1 LTSTGSSVTHFR
13 RRCTAFVA
21 IAATALFHL
30 GCGDGVGLPDEGVP
44 TEIKAFSGNDQTGP
58 AGGALAEP
66 VVVRVTDRSG
76 RPVAN
81 QSVAFAPG
89 SGSGSVTPASV
100 TTDNQGKAST
110 AWTLGPAAGPQ
121 SLTARAEGGDAPD
134 GLDVA
139 LTAHAVSGAATEIQI
154 ASGNEQTGAV
164 SSALPDSLVAR
175 VIDAGGNPVAGI
187 EVHWS
192 ASGGVGSISPEVVIT
207 GEDGLAA
214 AERVLGGSSGAE
226 SAQATA
232 AGLQGSPLTFIHT
245 AVPATPSR
253 LVKIFGDGQSAP
265 AGFQLADSLV
275 VQLVDQND
283 NGVGGRAVTWVVG
296 PGEGSVDPVNSVTTP
311 QGFAVT
317 RWTMPA
323 ATGDYSIDAVFS
335 GVNPVGFTGHATAD
349 VPTKIEL
356 VSGDHQSGSV
366 GAQLAA
372 PLRVKVTD
380 ANGNPVEN
388 VAVTWTANTDG
399 SVGATSTGTDA
410 AGIAEVT
417 RTLGLTPGIYT
428 TTAEVEGLDGSP
440 ITFTSTA
447 NVGPAAKLAIVTQP
461 SSSGQ
466 SGVPLETQPVIQ
478 LQDAFGNNVAQSG
491 RAITAGVSGGS
502 VTGGTASTDGTGKA
516 TFSSLAIVGS
526 AGLSFAVT
534 FSSGLLLPVTSEPVT
549 LSAGNANKL
558 VFLTTPP
565 ATVQAGVVWVQH
577 PVIQLEDAGGN
588 PLAIPD
594 VNIVANISVGAGTL
608 NGTKTVATDENGQAE
623 FTDLEI
629 DGKVGQRTVRFRN
642 SALPASSAITAVV
655 NVVAGPAAKIKA
667 NSDVS
672 QNGSIGAPVAEP
684 PSVLVEDEFDN
695 PVAGKSVTFAVTAG
709 GGTIAPPTPV
719 TTGSDGVASLT
730 SWTLGPA
737 SGANTV
743 TASATGL
750 TGSPVTFNASVAAIN
765 TNTHVSGAPT
775 SSVVGQSVDF
785 TVQVTSGS
793 GTPTG
798 SVTLTVDGVDQPTQA
813 LTAGQAVFPVTF
825 TTASPPQHTVLA
837 TYPGGGAFGGSS
849 DNLNFTVDEAATSV
863 GLVSDHAGQTPPQ
876 GESITFTATVSVTS
890 PGAGAPTG
898 SVQFKDNGADLGAPV
913 ALTGGVASL
922 PTDQLLEGAHS
933 ITAEYLGDANFAGST
948 SGAVSQDV
956 GPPPDSGPIGMG
968 ETYNTNEDNPLTL
981 DPGGGVLANDSDPD
995 GDPITA
1001 VLVSPPQHTSSFS
1014 LNSDGSFTY
1023 QPAANYN
1030 GPDAFTYRVSAN
1042 GATTGVL
1049 TASITVAP
1057 VNDPPVA
1064 SADDAGASLLD
1075 ATVTQAVP
1083 GVLGNDSDVDGDGLT
1098 AVLDQDVSHGSLTL
1112 NSDGSFSYTPEPGFT
1127 GPDSFQYHASDGSAA
1142 SNTVTVSFLVVL
1154 SL

>member
-1 LTSTGSSVTHFR
+1 
-13 RRCTAFVA
+13 
-21 IAATALFHL
+21 
-30 GCGDGVGLPDEGVP
+30 
-44 TEIKAFSGNDQTGP
+44 
-58 AGGALAEP
+58 
-66 VVVRVTDRSG
+66 
-76 RPVAN
+76 
-81 QSVAFAPG
+81 
-89 SGSGSVTPASV
+89 
-100 TTDNQGKAST
+100 
-110 AWTLGPAAGPQ
+110 
-121 SLTARAEGGDAPD
+121 
-134 GLDVA
+134 
-139 LTAHAVSGAATEIQI
+139 
-154 ASGNEQTGAV
+154 
-164 SSALPDSLVAR
+164 
-175 VIDAGGNPVAGI
+175 
-187 EVHWS
+187 
-192 ASGGVGSISPEVVIT
+192 
-207 GEDGLAA
+207 
-214 AERVLGGSSGAE
+214 
-226 SAQATA
+226 
-232 AGLQGSPLTFIHT
+232 
-245 AVPATPSR
+245 
-253 LVKIFGDGQSAP
+253 
-265 AGFQLADSLV
+265 
-275 VQLVDQND
+275 
-283 NGVGGRAVTWVVG
+283 
-296 PGEGSVDPVNSVTTP
+296 
-311 QGFAVT
+311 
-317 RWTMPA
+317 M
-323 ATGDYSIDAVFS
+323 
-335 GVNPVGFTGHATAD
+335 
-349 VPTKIEL
+349 
-356 VSGDHQSGSV
+356 SGDHQSGSV

-388 VAVTWTANTDG
+388 VAVTWTANTGG

-417 RTLGLTPGIYT
+417 RTLGLTPGTYT

-447 NVGPAAKLAIVTQP
+447 TVGPAAKLAIVTQP

-491 RAITAGVSGGS
+491 RAITAGVTGGS

-526 AGLSFAVT
+526 AGQSFAVT

-642 SALPASSAITAVV
+642 SALPASSAITAIV

-695 PVAGKSVTFAVTAG
+695 PVAGTSVTFAVTAG
-709 GGTIAPPTPV
+709 GGTIAPTTPV

-743 TASATGL
+743 TASATRPHREPGDIQCVGRGDQYQYACLGSADQLGRRAVGGL
-750 TGSPVTFNASVAAIN
+750 HRSGDQRVGNADRERDAHGGRRRPTRAGAHRAARR
-765 TNTHVSGAPT
+765 
-775 SSVVGQSVDF
+775 SSRSRSRPRAHRSTRCV
-785 TVQVTSGS
+785 
-793 GTPTG
+793 
-798 SVTLTVDGVDQPTQA
+798 
-813 LTAGQAVFPVTF
+813 
-825 TTASPPQHTVLA
+825 A

-1001 VLVSPPQHTSSFS
+1001 VLVSPPQHSSSFS

-1064 SADDAGASLLD
+1064 SADDAGASLLG
-1075 ATVTQAVP
+1075 ATVTQAAP

-1112 NSDGSFSYTPEPGFT
+1112 NSDGSFSYTPEPGYT

>member
-1 LTSTGSSVTHFR
+1 VTHFR
-13 RRCTAFVA
+13 RRCAALVA

-44 TEIKAFSGNDQTGP
+44 TEIKAFSGDDQTGP
-58 AGGALAEP
+58 AGGTLAQP
-66 VVVRVTDRSG
+66 VVVQVTDRSG
-76 RPVAN
+76 RPVAS
-81 QSVAFAPG
+81 QSVAFAPT

-121 SLTARAEGGDAPD
+121 SLTARAEGGDAPE

-139 LTAHAVSGAATEIQI
+139 LTAHAVSGAATEIEI

-164 SSALPDSLVAR
+164 NSALPDPLVAR
-175 VIDAGGNPVAGI
+175 VIDAVGNPVAGI

-192 ASGGVGSISPEVVIT
+192 ASGGGSISPEVVVT
-207 GEDGLAA
+207 GADGLAA

-253 LVKIFGDGQSAP
+253 LLKISGDGQSAP

-275 VQLVDQND
+275 VQLVDQNG
-283 NGVGGRAVTWVVG
+283 NGVGGRPVTWVVG
-296 PGEGSVDPVNSVTTP
+296 GGEGSVDPVNSTTSP

-323 ATGDYSIDAVFS
+323 ATGTYSIDAVFS
-335 GVNPVGFTGHATAD
+335 GVDPVGFTGTATAD

-356 VSGDHQSGSV
+356 VSGDHQSASV

-388 VAVTWTANTDG
+388 VPVTWTANTGG
-399 SVGATSTGTDA
+399 SVAATSTGTDA

-417 RTLGLTPGIYT
+417 RTLGLVPGTYT

-440 ITFTSTA
+440 ITFISTA
-447 NVGPAAKLAIVTQP
+447 TVGPAAKLAIVTQP

-478 LQDAFGNNVAQSG
+478 LQDAFGNNVALSG
-491 RAITAGVSGGS
+491 RAVTAGVTGGS
-502 VTGGTASTDGTGKA
+502 VTGGTASTDGSGKA

-526 AGLSFAVT
+526 AGASFPIT
-534 FSSGLLLPVTSEPVT
+534 FTSGVLLPATSDPVT
-549 LSAGNANKL
+549 LGTGDATKLEFEVTPSVSA
-558 VFLTTPP
+558 
-565 ATVQAGVVWVQH
+565 QAGVPFVQQ
-577 PVIQLEDAGGN
+577 PILQLLDGGGN
-588 PLAIPD
+588 PVSADGIGVNADLQGAPGGVSLAGIKSVLTVSGRAVFTDLRINGPVGTRTLRFRIGAVASSAVTAN
-594 VNIVANISVGAGTL
+594 VNVGAGP
-608 NGTKTVATDENGQAE
+608 ATA
-623 FTDLEI
+623 I
-629 DGKVGQRTVRFRN
+629 
-642 SALPASSAITAVV
+642 SAA
-655 NVVAGPAAKIKA
+655 
-667 NSDVS
+667 SDVN
-672 QNGSIGAPVAEP
+672 QTGSADTPVAEP
-684 PSVLVEDEFDN
+684 PSVLVRDQFNN
-695 PVAGKSVTFAVTAG
+695 PVQGVSVTFAVTAG
-709 GGTIAPPTPV
+709 SGSIAPTSAV
-719 TTGSDGVASLT
+719 LTGADGVATLT
-730 SWTLGPA
+730 SWTLGPG
-737 SGANTV
+737 SGTNTV

-765 TNTHVSGAPT
+765 TSTQVSGAPT

-785 TVQVTSGS
+785 TVQVSSGS

-798 SVTLTVDGVDQPTQA
+798 SVTLTVDGTDQPAQA
-813 LTAGQAVFPVTF
+813 LTGGQAVFPITF
-825 TTASPPQHTVLA
+825 TTAGQHTVTA

-849 DNLNFTVDEAATSV
+849 DNLNYPVGQAATSV

-898 SVQFKDNGADLGAPV
+898 SVQFKDNGTDIGAPV
-913 ALTGGVASL
+913 PLTGNSASL
-922 PTDQLLEGAHS
+922 STDQLLEGSHS
-933 ITAEYLGDANFAGST
+933 ITAGYLGDANFAGST
-948 SGAVSQDV
+948 SDPPVSQDV
-956 GPPPDSGPIGMG
+956 GPAADSSPIGMG
-968 ETYNTNEDNPLTL
+968 ESYNTNEDTPLIP

-1001 VLVSPPQHTSSFS
+1001 VLVSPPQHSSSFS
-1014 LNSDGSFTY
+1014 LNPDGSFSY

-1057 VNDPPVA
+1057 LNDPPVA
-1064 SADDAGASLLD
+1064 GADDAGASLLGT
-1075 ATVTQAVP
+1075 TVTQAPP
-1083 GVLGNDSDVDGDGLT
+1083 GVLSNDSDADGDGLT
-1098 AVLDQDVSHGSLTL
+1098 AVLDQGVSHGSLTL
-1112 NSDGSFSYTPEPGFT
+1112 NADGSFSYTPDPGYT